1 MSYLVLARK
10 WRPRSFDTLVGQ
22 EHVVRALTHAL
33 TTQRLHHAWLF
44 TGTRGVG
51 KTTLS
56 RILAKSLNCET
67 GITAT
72 PCGKC
77 RACTEIDSGRFVDY
91 LELDAASNRGVDE
104 MTQLLEQAVYSP
116 TVGRF
121 KVYMIDEVHMLTG
134 HAFNAMLKTLE
145 EPPAH
150 VKFILATTDP
160 QKIPVTVLSRC
171 LQFNLKQMPPESI
184 VGHLSHVLDAEQM
197 PYETPALRL
206 IGQAARGS
214 MRDALSLTDQAIA
227 FSAGNL
233 TDDAVRSM
241 LGTID
246 QRHLVR
252 LLDALADGDGASV
265 LAVADEL
272 ATRSLSYSGALGD
285 LAVMLSQIAIAQR
298 VATAAV
304 AEHPLGDDLIRLATR
319 LNPDAVQLFY
329 SIAVH
334 SRAELALAPD
344 EYAGFAMACVRMLA
358 FSAESGGATV
368 PPGTSAIVPAAAK
381 PVASA
386 PAVAAAPVAQA
397 AAPVAVAPPAPVSAP
412 APTPA
417 PIQAAD
423 PAPVQ
428 AAAGAATSAAT
439 QTLAPATVAAAA
451 MTESPVAPAPVA
463 EAAPAPSADSTPETV
478 PTAAADAVL
487 PAEPGAPASAESGAV
502 SPSVSLAEDDADQ
515 QSPASSSDADNA
527 PVSPDLLM
535 SDGVP
540 TSLAATSPDVAAV
553 GTSSSAGPAAE
564 PVSARTQQ
572 SASDSSAT
580 ASSDNSP
587 PWDETPAP
595 AARAAPP
602 AAAPAAA
609 AAPASESA
617 PASRAATPAP
627 ASAPAVPAQAVADDA
642 PVNSPRAAMARALAS
657 GTVPQPPARSPS
669 PARAGDAASPA
680 RAPARTPAPAA
691 APSRPSR
698 ASNGPDLEPPPWLM
712 DDAEPSFAEPPPG
725 TQGRRDGASG
735 ARGYDA
741 SASQGQPQPEA
752 RRQPQ
757 GQPPSQPLRQSQ
769 PGQSSARTPAS
780 TPAAR
785 QPTALAESSYGDPR
799 DADGSGFDDDSFES
813 HASESSFETLT
824 AASPAPAYTG
834 DPGANL
840 VLNEPW
846 PALAAR
852 LPVRGIAAQLARQSE
867 LLRIEGNLL
876 VLRVS
881 ARTLAEGQGA
891 ERLRSVLDTHF
902 GRPVRISVEVGAT
915 GSDTAHAVEQ
925 SVRSARQQAAE
936 EAILADPFVRTL
948 MDNFGGQIVPNSIS
962 PVSPEL
968 PVKETPK

>member
-252 LLDALADGDGASV
+252 LLDALADGDGAAV

-272 ATRSLSYSGALGD
+272 SIRSLSYSGALGD

-304 AEHPLGDDLIRLATR
+304 AEHPLGEDLIRLASR

-381 PVASA
+381 S
-386 PAVAAAPVAQA
+386 AAPVAAAQA
-397 AAPVAVAPPAPVSAP
+397 AVSAP

-417 PIQAAD
+417 STAIAVAGQTAAVSPAQNQGAANGEPPAVAQGAATAAESRASATASQSDSSAAVNPASVASATVNPGAVSSVAGNSTAVD
-423 PAPVQ
+423 PAPASPAAIASSSVITDAVSSTATSSGAVTDSASALNAVADLN
-428 AAAGAATSAAT
+428 AAAESSTLPDPSAAINKPVAS
-439 QTLAPATVAAAA
+439 QADVAVPSAAADMA
-451 MTESPVAPAPVA
+451 TL
-463 EAAPAPSADSTPETV
+463 ETV
-478 PTAAADAVL
+478 PTAAATAVL
-487 PAEPGAPASAESGAV
+487 PEVPGTPPSAESGAV
-502 SPSVSLAEDDADQ
+502 SPPV
-515 QSPASSSDADNA
+515 QSD
-527 PVSPDLLM
+527 
-535 SDGVP
+535 
-540 TSLAATSPDVAAV
+540 
-553 GTSSSAGPAAE
+553 
-564 PVSARTQQ
+564 
-572 SASDSSAT
+572 SASTAT
-580 ASSDNSP
+580 DDSP
-587 PWDETPAP
+587 PWDVTQDAV
-595 AARAAPP
+595 
-602 AAAPAAA
+602 
-609 AAPASESA
+609 
-617 PASRAATPAP
+617 AT
-627 ASAPAVPAQAVADDA
+627 PAVPAASATVSAAPATAPAASQNTSTDA
-642 PVNSPRAAMARALAS
+642 PVNSPRAAMARALAA
-657 GTVPQPPARSPS
+657 GPASSRDASAAQS
-669 PARAGDAASPA
+669 APANTPAPTRGSAAPA
-680 RAPARTPAPAA
+680 RAPAPAPPPA
-691 APSRPSR
+691 RQSR
-698 ASNGPDLEPPPWLM
+698 ASSGPPDLEPPPWLM

-725 TQGRRDGASG
+725 TQGRRDGAGS
-735 ARGYDA
+735 ASRGYDA
-741 SASQGQPQPEA
+741 DTSPRQSPQP
-752 RRQPQ
+752 
-757 GQPPSQPLRQSQ
+757 
-769 PGQSSARTPAS
+769 SARASAPAS
-780 TPAAR
+780 ATARQAAR
-785 QPTALAESSYGDPR
+785 QPAQQPAAAAYGDPR
-799 DADGSGFDDDSFES
+799 DAQDNGFDDEFE
-813 HASESSFETLT
+813 
-824 AASPAPAYTG
+824 SPAPSRAPAPAAAPAFTG
-834 DPGANL
+834 NPGDAL

-846 PALAAR
+846 SALAAR

-867 LLRIEGNLL
+867 LLRIDGNLL

-891 ERLRSVLDTHF
+891 ERLRSVLETHF
-902 GRPVRISVEVGAT
+902 GRPVRISVEVGTT
-915 GSDTAHAVEQ
+915 GSETAHAVEQ